1 MIKSAADYL
10 PADKALPVLRE
21 AVQDCRGC
29 ELYRYALQ
37 AVFGDGPSAAS
48 IVFIGEQPGDEEDR
62 LGRPFVGPAGRLFDR
77 ALKDAGIDR
86 SAVYI
91 TNAVKH
97 FKFEERGKR
106 RVHKKPTASE
116 SKACRPWLEAELA
129 VIRPGVI
136 VCLGAT
142 AAQSVFGAEYRV
154 TKERGQFVEHPWA
167 PQATSTIHPS
177 AILRAPGEQRHLEY
191 QRFVDDLKSIQR
203 RTATMV
209 QTISTSPKGH
219 APWRNP

>member
-1 MIKSAADYL
+1 
-10 PADKALPVLRE
+10 
-21 AVQDCRGC
+21 
-29 ELYRYALQ
+29 
-37 AVFGDGPSAAS
+37 
-48 IVFIGEQPGDEEDR
+48 
-62 LGRPFVGPAGRLFDR
+62 LFDR

-86 SAVYI
+86 SVVYI

-106 RVHKKPTASE
+106 RIHKKPTGSE

-129 VIRPGVI
+129 AIRPDII

-142 AAQSVFGAEYRV
+142 AAQSVFGPDYRL

-167 PQATSTIHPS
+167 PHATSTIHPS

-191 QRFVDDLKSIQR
+191 QRFVDDLKTIQR
-203 RTATMV
+203 RTATTV
-209 QTISTSPKGH
+209 HTISTSPKGH
-219 APWRNP
+219 AP